1 MAHKP
6 APPSASADLFS
17 NLGSPSP
24 PTVQSSGPP
33 ALPVY
38 SKNNLTVTIQI
49 SKSGQGASILARFR
63 NTSNFNRLT
72 GVGLQAAVPKSQ
84 KLTLQAI
91 NRSTLEGGQEATQA
105 MKVVGATGVCESF
118 LLRCVSKTLAF
129 PARILTNKVPF
140 TDASRKAQTKT

>member
-1 MAHKP
+1 M
-6 APPSASADLFS
+6 
-17 NLGSPSP
+17 
-24 PTVQSSGPP
+24 
-33 ALPVY
+33 
-38 SKNNLTVTIQI
+38 
-49 SKSGQGASILARFR
+49 ARFR

-91 NRSTLEGGQEATQA
+91 NRSTLEGGEEATQA

-118 LLRCVSKTLAF
+118 LLPCVSKTLAF

-140 TDASRKAQTKT
+140 TDASGKAQTKA